1 MDGNSLDNSLGEKKE
16 AMLTL
21 IEIDSLELQIVI
33 T

>member
-16 AMLTL
+16 AMLMV
-21 IEIDSLELQIVI
+21 EIDSLELQIVI